1 MYDSV
6 VIDLGDNGIQKLY
19 FGEVYRHIYG
29 WQFIFMV
36 ACKQS

>member
-1 MYDSV
+1 MYDFV
-6 VIDLGDNGIQKLY
+6 VVDLGNNGIQKFY

-29 WQFIFMV
+29 RQFIFMV